1 MITSIKLLA
10 KMLRRK
16 AVGYS
21 IAFAAIAIFIILI
34 KYGLDLDWTQVGAL
48 IGTGLTAMTP
58 LVFAAVGECINERA
72 GTINIGLEGIFLFA
86 ALIGVYGAELLRSWA
101 GGLLFATLIGAF
113 IGLIFGLI
121 CVYLRADQIIAGMAL
136 NIFAAGMIA
145 YLMMAIWRQAGQ
157 YTPIAK
163 ETFMPMVSTP
173 LGSLSFLTFVAVGVA
188 ILAHVLLH
196 RTLLGIKIRAAGEK
210 PESADVAGVQVNY
223 IRILTCVLGASLCAI
238 GGAFM
243 SLSWIHAITN
253 DMVAGY
259 GFIALACVVFAGLEP
274 LLVLIPAFL
283 FGLGRA
289 LAPWAG
295 ITPAVR
301 GIFPGMTYFLR
312 MIPFILVLIALVIV
326 GKKLFPRALGKPYT
340 RE

>member
-1 MITSIKLLA
+1 MIESLKLLA
-10 KMLRRK
+10 KMLKKK

-21 IAFAAIAIFIILI
+21 VAFAAIVIFIVII
-34 KYGLDLDWTQVGAL
+34 KYGLDLHWSQVGAL

-58 LVFAAVGECINERA
+58 LVFAAVGECINQRA
-72 GTINIGLEGIFLFA
+72 GTINIGLEGIFLFT
-86 ALIGVYGAELLRSWA
+86 ALLGIYGAELFGSWA
-101 GGLLFATLIGAF
+101 GGLLFATLMGAF

-121 CVYLRADQIIAGMAL
+121 CVYLRANQIIAGMAL

-145 YLMMAIWRQAGQ
+145 YLMMAIWHQAGQ
-157 YTPIAK
+157 YTPLAK
-163 ETFMPMVSTP
+163 ETFMPMMGTP
-173 LGSLSFLTFVAVGVA
+173 FGSLSFLTLVAIGVAV
-188 ILAHVLLH
+188 LAHVILH
-196 RTLLGIKIRAAGEK
+196 RTLLGIKIKAAGEK
-210 PESADVAGVQVNY
+210 PESADVAGVQIGH
-223 IRILTCVLGASLCAI
+223 IRILACVLGASLCAM

-253 DMVAGY
+253 DMIAGY

-283 FGLGRA
+283 FGFGRA

-295 ITPAVR
+295 ITPAVK
-301 GIFPGMTYFLR
+301 GIFPGITYFFR
-312 MIPFILVLIALVIV
+312 MIPFILVLIALVII